1 MKLSVLD
8 VLPVSSGTSASDAI
22 RNALDLARLADRLGY
37 ERIWYAEHHGMPSIA
52 SSAPE
57 VLIGHAAGAT
67 QRIRVG
73 AGGVMIPNHTPLQ
86 VVERYRTLNALY
98 PDRIDLGIGRAPG
111 TDPLTSSA
119 LRAAP
124 GEQGAG
130 MIAELLAFERG
141 GFEEEH
147 PFRRVK
153 VTPDDSALPPVWLL
167 GSSGSSA
174 TFAGRLGLGYAFAAH
189 FSPTPPR
196 PAIDAYRAA
205 FTPSAQFAAPH
216 VILALSVIVADTH
229 DEAVELSSSAQV
241 MFARMRSGVIAPVPS
256 PEEARRE
263 GWTPSAGA
271 GLYESMGRL
280 LVVGTPSD
288 VRARIEQAAAD
299 AGADEVMVMTIV
311 HDARSRLRS
320 YELLAHAFG
329 TGGPGCD
336 TARTGLDSTTG
347 TPDRRRS

>member
-1 MKLSVLD
+1 MRLSVLD
-8 VLPVSSGTSASDAI
+8 VLPVSSGSTASHAI
-22 RNALDLARLADRLGY
+22 RHALDLARLADELGY

-67 QRIRVG
+67 RRIRVG

-124 GEQGAG
+124 GEQGAS
-130 MIAELLAFERG
+130 MIAELLAFEHG
-141 GFEEEH
+141 GFEAGH
-147 PFRRVK
+147 PFGRVL

-167 GSSGSSA
+167 GSSGNSA
-174 TFAGRLGLGYAFAAH
+174 SFAGSLGVGYAFAAH

-196 PAIDAYRAA
+196 PAVEAYRAA
-205 FTPSAQFAAPH
+205 FRPSSAFPEPH
-216 VILALSVIVADTH
+216 VILALSVVVADSH

-241 MFARMRSGVIAPVPS
+241 MFARMRAGVIAPVPS
-256 PEEARRE
+256 PAEARRE
-263 GWTPSAGA
+263 GWTPEAGA

-280 LVVGTPSD
+280 LIVGAPNA
-288 VRARIEQAAAD
+288 VRQRIEDAARD
-299 AGADEVMVMTIV
+299 AGADEVMIMSIV
-311 HDARSRLRS
+311 HDPAARLRS
-320 YELLAHAFG
+320 YELLAAAFQRAAG
-329 TGGPGCD
+329 
-336 TARTGLDSTTG
+336 A
-347 TPDRRRS
+347 DRS

>member
-8 VLPVSSGTSASDAI
+8 VLPVSSGTAASDAI
-22 RNALDLARLADRLGY
+22 RHALDLARLADAHGY

-57 VLIGHAAGAT
+57 ILIGHVAGAT
-67 QRIRVG
+67 QRVRVG

-124 GEQGAG
+124 GEHGASL
-130 MIAELLAFERG
+130 ISELLAFERG
-141 GFEEEH
+141 DFEAGH
-147 PFRRVK
+147 PFERVG
-153 VTPDDSALPPVWLL
+153 VTPDDVALPPVWLL

-174 TFAGRLGLGYAFAAH
+174 TFAGQMGIGYAFAAH

-196 PAIDAYRAA
+196 PAVDAYRAA
-205 FTPSAQFAAPH
+205 FKPSPGFPRPH
-216 VILALSVIVADTH
+216 VILALSVIVAESH
-229 DEAVELSSSAQV
+229 ERAVELSSSAQV
-241 MFARMRSGVIAPVPS
+241 MFARMRRGVIAPIPS
-256 PEEARRE
+256 PAEARAE
-263 GWTPSAGA
+263 GWTPDAGA

-280 LVVGTPSD
+280 LIVGAPD
-288 VRARIEQAAAD
+288 EARARIERAAAE
-299 AGADEVMVMTIV
+299 AEADEVMVMTIV
-311 HDARSRLRS
+311 HDPVARLRS
-320 YELLAHAFG
+320 HELLAEAFERE
-329 TGGPGCD
+329 
-336 TARTGLDSTTG
+336 AVA
-347 TPDRRRS
+347 

>member
-1 MKLSVLD
+1 MPDRVKLSVLD
-8 VLPVSSGTSASDAI
+8 VLPVSSGSTASSAI
-22 RNALDLARLADRLGY
+22 RHALDLARLADAHGY

-86 VVERYRTLNALY
+86 VVERYRTLEALY

-111 TDPLTSSA
+111 TDPLPSSA

-124 GEQGAG
+124 GEQGAA

-141 GFEEEH
+141 GFEEAH
-147 PFRRVK
+147 PFRRVG
-153 VTPDDSALPPVWLL
+153 VTPGDVRLPPVWLL
-167 GSSGSSA
+167 GSSGNSA
-174 TFAGRLGLGYAFAAH
+174 RFAGELGTGYAFAAH

-196 PAIDAYRAA
+196 PAVDAYRAA
-205 FTPSAQFAAPH
+205 FVPSHEFAAPH
-216 VILALSVIVADTH
+216 VILALSVIAADTH

-256 PEEARRE
+256 PAEARAA
-263 GWTPSAGA
+263 GWTPDAGA
-271 GLYESMGRL
+271 GLFESMGRL
-280 LVVGTPSD
+280 MIVGTAD
-288 VRARIEQAAAD
+288 EARARIEAAVAE
-299 AGADEVMVMTIV
+299 AGADEVMIMTIV
-311 HDARSRLRS
+311 HDPAARLRS
-320 YELLAHAFG
+320 YELLAGAFG
-329 TGGPGCD
+329 L
-336 TARTGLDSTTG
+336 ARTADALA
-347 TPDRRRS
+347 

>member
-8 VLPVSSGTSASDAI
+8 VLPVSSGSTASSAI
-22 RNALDLARLADRLGY
+22 RHALDLARLADARGF

-57 VLIGHAAGAT
+57 ILIGHAAGAT
-67 QRIRVG
+67 RNIRVG

-86 VVERYRTLNALY
+86 VVERYRTLNTLY

-119 LRAAP
+119 LRAAS
-124 GEQGAG
+124 GEESAG
-130 MIAELLAFERG
+130 LIAELLAFEHA
-141 GFEEEH
+141 GFEEGH
-147 PFRRVK
+147 PFGRVI
-153 VTPDDSALPPVWLL
+153 VTPDDAALPPVWLL

-174 TFAGRLGLGYAFAAH
+174 RFAGQLGVGYAFAAH

-196 PAIDAYRAA
+196 PAVDAYRAA
-205 FTPSAQFAAPH
+205 FRASSAFPEPH
-216 VILALSVIVADTH
+216 FILALSVIVADTH

-241 MFARMRSGVIAPVPS
+241 MFARMRSGVVAPVPS

-263 GWTPSAGA
+263 GWTPASGA

-280 LVVGTPSD
+280 LVVGTAAD
-288 VRARIEQAAAD
+288 VRARIEAAAQE
-299 AGADEVMVMTIV
+299 AVADEVMIMTIV
-311 HDARSRLRS
+311 HDPVARLRS
-320 YELLAHAFG
+320 YELLAEAFG
-329 TGGPGCD
+329 LSG
-336 TARTGLDSTTG
+336 
-347 TPDRRRS
+347 

>member
-8 VLPVSSGTSASDAI
+8 VLPVSSGSTASHAI
-22 RNALDLARLADRLGY
+22 GHALDLARLADAHGY

-67 QRIRVG
+67 QRVRVG

-124 GEQGAG
+124 GEHGAS

-141 GFEEEH
+141 DFEEGH
-147 PFRRVK
+147 PFARVG
-153 VTPDDSALPPVWLL
+153 VTPDDVALPPVWLL

-174 TFAGRLGLGYAFAAH
+174 TFAGQLGLGYAFAAH
-189 FSPTPPR
+189 FSPTPAR
-196 PAIDAYRAA
+196 PAVDAYRAA
-205 FTPSAQFAAPH
+205 FRASRSFPQPH
-216 VILALSVIVADTH
+216 VILALSVIVAEDH
-229 DEAVELSSSAQV
+229 GVAVELSSSAQV
-241 MFARMRSGVIAPVPS
+241 MFARMRRGLIAPVPS
-256 PEEARRE
+256 PAEARAE
-263 GWTPSAGA
+263 GWTPQAGH

-280 LVVGTPSD
+280 LIAGTPPE
-288 VRARIEQAAAD
+288 VRQRIEAAA
-299 AGADEVMVMTIV
+299 AEALADEVMIMTIV
-311 HDARSRLRS
+311 HDPVARLRS
-320 YELLAHAFG
+320 YELLAEAFA
-329 TGGPGCD
+329 PA
-336 TARTGLDSTTG
+336 AR
-347 TPDRRRS
+347 